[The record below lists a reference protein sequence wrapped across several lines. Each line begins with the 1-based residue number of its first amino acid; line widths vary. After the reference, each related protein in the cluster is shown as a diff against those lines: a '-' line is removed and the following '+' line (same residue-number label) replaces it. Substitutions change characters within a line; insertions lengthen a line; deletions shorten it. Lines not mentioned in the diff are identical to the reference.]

1 MADFDV
7 NTITVQG
14 AIAIASATAGDKL
27 VIDGCDAVTD
37 VFTQAQAVQIATR
50 PVSPASTT
58 DTIGLAGSTD
68 NHVYAYASF
77 IRGESTGGDVH
88 SFLLYGHMESDETT
102 VFVVAVASA
111 TAPTHIPTSSDVTNR
126 VEIQFELTFSA
137 TDEVVTVT
145 DTSMYTTRGEFL
157 ILKNRT
163 VTTHAEGQATVGEDQ
178 TVYGNKDFKDAVDFN
193 SIYTVQASR
202 TETQGGTD
210 NTNTL
215 ILSPKPSNGMG
226 THFVAMTK
234 DDGTDY
240 MSSEATM
247 SAGSLMIVSGGA
259 MFDASH
265 TSNNT
270 QASVVASGGMNQA
283 TAGVEVKPTQVTLY
297 TQAAGSNAR
306 RTLSYTG
313 GQLTGS
319 FDTIGTSH
327 NELNIYVRAS
337 AADIDMYF
345 DATVHDATWS
355 VDLTNVN
362 DNKTATLTFYAGADS
377 GGQLTCVSDAPSKLG
392 TSSTPWDEAN
402 IAVLQQADNAV
413 LIDNTGV
420 STDNLNPKNNTTI
433 DVNGGLMPGNNGVSL
448 GSGTKKWNELY
459 VSVAHVDGNI
469 QASTLRSD
477 SNEMQ
482 IYAFGSTSGYSDHH
496 SELYLLC
503 DDPADPCAKILLKSS
518 SESVE
523 TEYTFGKDAFHATGK
538 NLGYPGGGEWNNVYA
553 NNVYASGIASLHD
566 IQTDIIRKRG
576 GTGNIGLWANLVPNT
591 TDPVSLGSTSFSF
604 SDVYANKLHGIMP
617 YMDGTGS
624 TPPIGAFF
632 LACIDTVSTGPAF
645 MIGDVLDM
653 SQPGVYGIS
662 TLTVANNVDATTWT
676 ASTSW
681 RITTGK
687 YAVLSN
693 GKAQTATRVICLLM
707 RIE

>member
-14 AIAIASATAGDKL
+14 AVAIASATAGDKL
-27 VIDGCDAVTD
+27 VIDGCDATTD
-37 VFTQAQAVQIATR
+37 VLTQAQAVQIATR
-50 PVSPASTT
+50 PSSPASTT

-88 SFLLYGHMESDETT
+88 SFLLYGHMESDATT

-111 TAPTHIPTSSDVTNR
+111 TAPTHIPASGDVTNR

-178 TVYGNKDFKDAVDFN
+178 TVYGKKEFMDDMIFN
-193 SIYTVQASR
+193 GLYQVQAKAM
-202 TETQGGTD
+202 EGQNTQNLFAFTQNGD
-210 NTNTL
+210 RQTL
-215 ILSPKPSNGMG
+215 GPTI
-226 THFVAMTK
+226 TAMTTYN
-234 DDGTDY
+234 GTSY
-240 MSSEATM
+240 VSSTTSIGATAILGVAGGAVFSAEHKAVGDSNAAMEATR
-247 SAGSLMIVSGGA
+247 GLGGA
-259 MFDASH
+259 H
-265 TSNNT
+265 
-270 QASVVASGGMNQA
+270 
-283 TAGVEVKPTQVTLY
+283 AGVVVEPTQVTLY
-297 TQAAGSNAR
+297 TQAASGGAR

-319 FDTIGTSH
+319 FNTISTSSD
-327 NELNIYVRAS
+327 ELDIYIRAS

-345 DATVHDATWS
+345 DATTPDSSLS
-355 VDLTNVN
+355 VDLTNVSN
-362 DNKTATLTFYAGADS
+362 EKTTRLQFYSGADS
-377 GGQLTCVSDAPSKLG
+377 GGQLICESATGGVSKLG
-392 TSSTPWDEAN
+392 TEDTPWNEAHISDVYTTSILTESSEMN
-402 IAVLQQADNAV
+402 I
-413 LIDNTGV
+413 
-420 STDNLNPKNNTTI
+420 TTY
-433 DVNGGLMPGNNGVSL
+433 
-448 GSGTKKWNELY
+448 GSSSRTY
-459 VSVAHVDGNI
+459 
-469 QASTLRSD
+469 
-477 SNEMQ
+477 
-482 IYAFGSTSGYSDHH
+482 YSDI
-496 SELYLLC
+496 YLLC
-503 DDPADPCAKILLKSS
+503 DDPDDPGVKITLKPEDGTE
-518 SESVE
+518 SEYGFYSG
-523 TEYTFGKDAFHATGK
+523 YFAAPGK
-538 NLGYPGGGEWNNVYA
+538 NLGYANGGEW

-624 TPPIGAFF
+624 TPPVGAFF

-645 MIGDVLDM
+645 TIGDVLDM
-653 SQPGVYGIS
+653 SKPGVYGIS
-662 TLTVANNVDATTWT
+662 TMTVANNVDATTWT

-693 GKAQTATRVICLLM
+693 GSAQTATRVICLLM